1 MSSKNLFKISAA
13 GSGKTWDI
21 CNSAL
26 TFVEQN
32 NSRVLIT
39 TYTNRGVKSILKEI
53 KKQNG
58 GVLSS
63 LIVVKTWYE
72 FLLSDLLRPY
82 QNHITGVSC
91 NEIKSFDFTTLHGNR
106 NYNKKGNKGRYI
118 NSSGY
123 LYPSYSTEMAVYI
136 NETSGGLM
144 IERLEN
150 VYNQI
155 YVDETQDLAGYDMNI
170 LYLILKSNIDLI
182 CCADS
187 KQATYC
193 THNTTKNKRY
203 SGKNVLSFF
212 SDSRISRL
220 ISIEKNL
227 NSRRFNE
234 DICSF
239 ANFVYPSDEPITTI
253 MKETTEHDGVFI
265 ISEEDLE
272 LYYEYFK
279 PCILK
284 YDIKTVTKGYNSVN
298 FGACKG
304 ETYDRVLIFPNKPF
318 LDLLINNV
326 QLSSPEKYYVAVT
339 RPRYSLC
346 FVLKQLPNKLN
357 NFISVTFNIGV
368 KTINALKYQ
377 ST

>member
-1 MSSKNLFKISAA
+1 
-13 GSGKTWDI
+13 
-21 CNSAL
+21 
-26 TFVEQN
+26 
-32 NSRVLIT
+32 
-39 TYTNRGVKSILKEI
+39 
-53 KKQNG
+53 
-58 GVLSS
+58 
-63 LIVVKTWYE
+63 
-72 FLLSDLLRPY
+72 
-82 QNHITGVSC
+82 
-91 NEIKSFDFTTLHGNR
+91 
-106 NYNKKGNKGRYI
+106 
-118 NSSGY
+118 
-123 LYPSYSTEMAVYI
+123 
-136 NETSGGLM
+136 
-144 IERLEN
+144 
-150 VYNQI
+150 
-155 YVDETQDLAGYDMNI
+155 
-170 LYLILKSNIDLI
+170 
-182 CCADS
+182 
-187 KQATYC
+187 
-193 THNTTKNKRY
+193 
-203 SGKNVLSFF
+203 
-212 SDSRISRL
+212 
-220 ISIEKNL
+220 
-227 NSRRFNE
+227 
-234 DICSF
+234 
-239 ANFVYPSDEPITTI
+239 

-346 FVLKQLPNKLN
+346 FVLKHLPNKLN